1 MDKYRRRFAEGLAAR
16 RFCWSRWGLLTTTP
30 IFVELDLMKRNIR
43 CVFFF
48 FLVWSMLATF
58 CGIFVGEVGYEVN
71 DLKGTWEWR
80 NLKNE
85 PRQVC

>member
-1 MDKYRRRFAEGLAAR
+1 VCF
-16 RFCWSRWGLLTTTP
+16 FCS
-30 IFVELDLMKRNIR
+30 
-43 CVFFF
+43 
-48 FLVWSMLATF
+48 VWSMLATF

>member
-1 MDKYRRRFAEGLAAR
+1 LAAR

-43 CVFFF
+43 CVCVCVCVFFF
-48 FLVWSMLATF
+48 PVWLMLATF
-58 CGIFVGEVGYEVN
+58 CGIFVGEVGYEVK

-85 PRQVC
+85 LRQVC